1 MQKLS
6 TALWIPS
13 IIKSL
18 LFWPRKRPKKISPIS
33 SSWSDGEPP
42 SLSPFIFRIRLNFL
56 NAEACCDGHPP
67 NEVVDVEVVI
77 DVAADARVLDAE
89 DVEEQVEHEAD
100 AARIQVSVKAATL
113 EIVERDLLVKVLTN
127 SI

>member
-1 MQKLS
+1 M
-6 TALWIPS
+6 
-13 IIKSL
+13 
-18 LFWPRKRPKKISPIS
+18 
-33 SSWSDGEPP
+33 
-42 SLSPFIFRIRLNFL
+42 NFL
-56 NAEACCDGHPP
+56 NAEACRDGHPP

-77 DVAADARVLDAE
+77 DVATDARVLDAE

-113 EIVERDLLVKVLTN
+113 EIIQRHLLVRVLTN